1 MPAKNE
7 QPTIQWMSV
16 EQIENKLDRIDSTK
30 LAEAIRKVRDEV
42 ADNIVRHRHEEAADF
57 ADAQHQIVGYET
69 IH

>member
-42 ADNIVRHRHEEAADF
+42 ADDIVRHRHEEAADF